1 MKVEQEL
8 KYPKPGEKG
17 LKPIPIGV
25 KSFTSIDGG
34 GILSN
39 NDRNLALVKN
49 NYNQVSNRVN
59 ELLGKMMDVSHTTIS
74 TWEYVKNNANE
85 KQIEDLRNGKVTANK
100 VAAQLKA
107 AEKYRLAIQQAK
119 FINSKYLLPDQAMI
133 FCSDFGIQ
141 QYLIKYQ
148 MNLYL

>member
-1 MKVEQEL
+1 MTKKPVIETQVKVEQEL

-59 ELLGKMMDVSHTTIS
+59 RLLGKMMDVSHTTIS

-100 VAAQLKA
+100 VAPQLKPQ
-107 AEKYRLAIQQAK
+107 KNI
-119 FINSKYLLPDQAMI
+119 
-133 FCSDFGIQ
+133 G
-141 QYLIKYQ
+141 
-148 MNLYL
+148 